1 MGRKKKGQKGKGKR
15 LKGESR
21 RRNGNMRRRQAKV
34 DTIGD
39 IQYCI
44 ADGQRWL
51 NGRRGGGM
59 QADERRNVGIRG
71 RRHNGGVGE
80 NANWEYMTKGET

>member
-1 MGRKKKGQKGKGKR
+1 MGRKKKGQNGKGKR

-39 IQYCI
+39 ILYS
-44 ADGQRWL
+44 RWAEMAKWEE
-51 NGRRGGGM
+51 GGG
-59 QADERRNVGIRG
+59 DVFFNLF
-71 RRHNGGVGE
+71 
-80 NANWEYMTKGET
+80 

>member
-39 IQYCI
+39 ILYT

-51 NGRRGGGM
+51 NGRRGGGCR
-59 QADERRNVGIRG
+59 QTRG
-71 RRHNGGVGE
+71 E
-80 NANWEYMTKGET
+80 MWA